1 MANPCFVERV
11 ALTKKGVTIRQIAR
25 EANVS
30 PTTVSR
36 VINNDYSSVAK
47 STRERI
53 LEIVARYDYRP
64 GERKQAQADVL
75 QKLAGVVL
83 PNFEPFFIDVAVK
96 LGDVLH
102 ELGFEILIR
111 WSRDDFAVEQDN
123 IERILEAGVQ
133 GILYMSTTASP
144 KDCYAMLNERHIPYV
159 VLDSYLQEHN
169 VPAAVC
175 VDGARGMYDITN
187 YLIENG
193 HRDIAYIS
201 GISYDTFNHNRYLG
215 YSKALLDAGIAVDP
229 KVIKFGSFTFN
240 SGRECM
246 RVLLEGKRAFTAVV
260 CENDIIAAGA
270 LDAMKELGVT
280 VPDEISI
287 TGFDN
292 SLVAE
297 ITTPKLTSV
306 EQPLR
311 DIARKAVELLIA
323 QVNNQEIE
331 NRIIAYAPRIVV
343 RNSVI
348 NLASKPTSRKE
359 K

>member
-1 MANPCFVERV
+1 
-11 ALTKKGVTIRQIAR
+11 
-25 EANVS
+25 
-30 PTTVSR
+30 
-36 VINNDYSSVAK
+36 
-47 STRERI
+47 
-53 LEIVARYDYRP
+53 
-64 GERKQAQADVL
+64 
-75 QKLAGVVL
+75 
-83 PNFEPFFIDVAVK
+83 
-96 LGDVLH
+96 
-102 ELGFEILIR
+102 
-111 WSRDDFAVEQDN
+111 
-123 IERILEAGVQ
+123 
-133 GILYMSTTASP
+133 
-144 KDCYAMLNERHIPYV
+144 
-159 VLDSYLQEHN
+159 
-169 VPAAVC
+169 
-175 VDGARGMYDITN
+175 MYDITN